1 MHNLPLNDIKSRI
14 HTIRG
19 HQVMLDRDL
28 AELYE
33 VETRAL
39 NQTVKRNSAKFPDDF
54 CFQLSK
60 GEFKNWKSQFVISN
74 KERMSLRK
82 IPFAF
87 TEHGI
92 LSLSGIL
99 KSQKASEVNIQIM
112 RAFVA
117 MRKFLSHNAQV
128 FQKFQQ
134 IDQKLLE
141 HDSHIR
147 YVLDAIEQHSLPKKG
162 IFFEGQVYDAHAF
175 ATDLIRSANE
185 SIILIDNFIDESV
198 LTLLS
203 HRKEGISITIYTKHI
218 PDKLTLAQKK
228 FNAQYGNLTI
238 LPFTK
243 SHDRF
248 LIIDTVTYHLG
259 ASLKD
264 LGKRWFAFSR
274 FNHLDIRSRLP

>member
-1 MHNLPLNDIKSRI
+1 
-14 HTIRG
+14 
-19 HQVMLDRDL
+19 
-28 AELYE
+28 
-33 VETRAL
+33 
-39 NQTVKRNSAKFPDDF
+39 
-54 CFQLSK
+54 
-60 GEFKNWKSQFVISN
+60 
-74 KERMSLRK
+74 
-82 IPFAF
+82 
-87 TEHGI
+87 
-92 LSLSGIL
+92 
-99 KSQKASEVNIQIM
+99 M

-117 MRKFLSHNAQV
+117 MRRFLSQNAEVFTRLDKVERKQLQHDQQFERV
-128 FQKFQQ
+128 FQ
-134 IDQKLLE
+134 
-141 HDSHIR
+141 
-147 YVLDAIEQHSLPKKG
+147 AIEDHHITPKKG

-175 ATDLIRSANE
+175 AADLIRSANE